1 MSLFKLAYS
10 NFKRSVKNYVALIIS
25 LSFSIFT
32 FFNFQNIVFSN
43 AMDILKEK
51 NSEYI
56 SIIIQV
62 ISIVLVIFVFFFIWY
77 ATNVFLV
84 QRKKDI
90 GIFTF
95 MGLDNGKIGK
105 MYVIEVGMIALL
117 SLIIGLGS
125 GILFSK
131 LFTMVLLKIS
141 DISVDVSFTF
151 SIIPVIITVVLFSSI
166 FVVMIIKG
174 YINILRSSVL
184 EMLSAAKHNELKEE
198 KSIWSLLKVIIG
210 LTLISIGYYCA
221 LQVGDMSSFIYI
233 LYAVILVITGIY
245 FLYNGVIP
253 FIIRKLAKNKS
264 FLYQKGRT
272 LWVNNLAFRL
282 RKNYRAYAMVTILM
296 ICSVTVLATSFAM
309 KQRYDNISHFR
320 ETYSYSVVSTKP
332 LDGKEVAKGIE
343 QNNGIEY
350 YANFSY
356 ISLDQNIVKTKY
368 IYNNNGIVSYSQLK
382 KAAKDANIEFDI
394 PKLNNNQVV
403 NLTRLY
409 LMDISDS
416 VDDPKVQISGV
427 DYQIVE
433 ETSVS
438 YLGLLQENINT
449 YVVSD
454 DTYESLKNKGQE
466 YYLYNYKIKDP
477 YNYLASKDYLD
488 SLIQEG
494 PTDHVSYL
502 ANDPNGGDIAWV
514 RVLYSICIFLFLVFI
529 LASGSIIF
537 MKLSNEAFE
546 DKERYTILKKLGVS
560 ERVLVKSI
568 RNEIRFAY
576 YCPFILMV
584 ISSYFSVHALANVMK
599 TELYTINIISAV
611 VILGMFYIIYNISV
625 LTFKRKVLSDKF

>member
-51 NSEYI
+51 NSDYI

-77 ATNVFLV
+77 ATNVFLA

-105 MYVIEVGMIALL
+105 MYVIEVGMIAFL

-125 GILFSK
+125 GVLFSK

-151 SIIPVIITVVLFSSI
+151 SIVPVIMTVALFTSI
-166 FVVMIIKG
+166 FAVMIIKG
-174 YINILRSSVL
+174 YINILKSSVL
-184 EMLSAAKHNELKEE
+184 EMLSAAKHNELKQERG
-198 KSIWSLLKVIIG
+198 IWSLLKVIIG
-210 LTLISIGYYCA
+210 LVLISGGYYCA

-233 LYAVILVITGIY
+233 LYAVVLVIIGIY

-253 FIIRKLAKNKS
+253 FIIRKLTRNKI
-264 FLYQKGRT
+264 FLYQKERA
-272 LWVNNLAFRL
+272 LWINNLAFRL
-282 RKNYRAYAMVTILM
+282 KKNYRAYAMVTILM

-320 ETYSYSVVSTKP
+320 ETYTYSVMATKP
-332 LDGKEVAKGIE
+332 LDGKEIAEGIKQE
-343 QNNGIEY
+343 NEIEY
-350 YANFSY
+350 SNEFSY
-356 ISLDQNIVKTKY
+356 ISLNKDIVKTKY
-368 IYNNNGIVSYSQLK
+368 IYSQYGIVSYSQLK
-382 KAAKDANIEFDI
+382 EAAENANIEFDI
-394 PKLNNNQVV
+394 PKLNNDQVV

-409 LMDISDS
+409 LMDISDPA
-416 VDDPKVQISGV
+416 DNPKVNISGI
-427 DYQIVE
+427 DYQIVKD
-433 ETSVS
+433 TSTS

-454 DTYESLKNKGQE
+454 DTYEGLKNDGQE

-488 SLIQEG
+488 SLLQEG
-494 PTDHVSYL
+494 PTDNVAYL

-546 DKERYTILKKLGVS
+546 DKERYIILKKLGIS
-560 ERVLVKSI
+560 ERALVKSI
-568 RNEIRFAY
+568 KNEIRFAY
-576 YCPFILMV
+576 YCPFILML

-599 TELYTINIISAV
+599 TELYAINIISAI
-611 VILGMFYIIYNISV
+611 VILVMFYIIYNISV
-625 LTFKRKVLSDKF
+625 ITFKKKVINNR

>member
-51 NSEYI
+51 NSDYI

-77 ATNVFLV
+77 ATNVFLA

-105 MYVIEVGMIALL
+105 MYVIEVGMIAFL

-125 GILFSK
+125 GVLFSK

-151 SIIPVIITVVLFSSI
+151 SIVPVIMTVALFTSI
-166 FVVMIIKG
+166 FAVMIIKG
-174 YINILRSSVL
+174 YINILKSSVL
-184 EMLSAAKHNELKEE
+184 EMLSAAKHNELKQERG
-198 KSIWSLLKVIIG
+198 IWSLLKVIIG
-210 LTLISIGYYCA
+210 LVLISGGYYCA

-233 LYAVILVITGIY
+233 LYAVVLVIIGIY

-253 FIIRKLAKNKS
+253 FIIRKLTRNKI
-264 FLYQKGRT
+264 FLYQKERA
-272 LWVNNLAFRL
+272 LWINNLAFRL
-282 RKNYRAYAMVTILM
+282 KKNYRAYAMVTILM

-320 ETYSYSVVSTKP
+320 ETYTYSVMATKP
-332 LDGKEVAKGIE
+332 LDGKEIAEGIKQE
-343 QNNGIEY
+343 NEIEY
-350 YANFSY
+350 SNEFSY
-356 ISLDQNIVKTKY
+356 ISLNKDIVKTKY
-368 IYNNNGIVSYSQLK
+368 IYSQYGIVSYSQLK
-382 KAAKDANIEFDI
+382 EAAENANIEFDI
-394 PKLNNNQVV
+394 PKLNNDQVV

-409 LMDISDS
+409 LMDISDPA
-416 VDDPKVQISGV
+416 DNPKVNISGI
-427 DYQIVE
+427 DYQIVKD
-433 ETSVS
+433 TSTP

-454 DTYESLKNKGQE
+454 DTYEGLKNDGQE

-488 SLIQEG
+488 SLLQEG
-494 PTDHVSYL
+494 PTDNVAYL

-546 DKERYTILKKLGVS
+546 DKERYIILKKLGIS
-560 ERVLVKSI
+560 ERALVKSI
-568 RNEIRFAY
+568 KNEIRFAY
-576 YCPFILMV
+576 YCPFILML

-599 TELYTINIISAV
+599 TELYAINIISAI
-611 VILGMFYIIYNISV
+611 VILVMFYIIYNISV
-625 LTFKRKVLSDKF
+625 ITFKKKVINNR

>member
-43 AMDILKEK
+43 AMDVLKEK
-51 NSEYI
+51 NSDYI

-77 ATNVFLV
+77 ATNVFLA

-105 MYVIEVGMIALL
+105 MYVIEVGMIAFL

-151 SIIPVIITVVLFSSI
+151 SIVPVIITVALFTSI
-166 FVVMIIKG
+166 FAVMIIKG
-174 YINILRSSVL
+174 YINILKSSVL
-184 EMLSAAKHNELKEE
+184 EMLSAAKHNELKQERG
-198 KSIWSLLKVIIG
+198 IWSLLKVIIG
-210 LTLISIGYYCA
+210 LVLISSGYYCA

-233 LYAVILVITGIY
+233 LYAVVLVIIGIY

-253 FIIRKLAKNKS
+253 FIIRKLARNKI
-264 FLYQKGRT
+264 FLYQKERA

-282 RKNYRAYAMVTILM
+282 KKNYRAYAMVTILM

-320 ETYSYSVVSTKP
+320 ETYTYSVMATKP
-332 LDGKEVAKGIE
+332 LDGKEIAEGIKQE
-343 QNNGIEY
+343 NEIEY
-350 YANFSY
+350 SNEFSY
-356 ISLDQNIVKTKY
+356 ISLNKDIVKTKY
-368 IYNNNGIVSYSQLK
+368 IYNQYGIVSYSQLK
-382 KAAKDANIEFDI
+382 EAAENANIEFDI
-394 PKLNNNQVV
+394 PKLNNDQVV

-409 LMDISDS
+409 LMDISDPA
-416 VDDPKVQISGV
+416 DNPKVNISGI
-427 DYQIVE
+427 DYQIVKD
-433 ETSVS
+433 TSTS

-454 DTYESLKNKGQE
+454 DTYEGLKNDGQE

-488 SLIQEG
+488 SLLQEG
-494 PTDHVSYL
+494 PTDNVAYL

-546 DKERYTILKKLGVS
+546 DKERYIILKKLGIS
-560 ERVLVKSI
+560 ERALVKSI
-568 RNEIRFAY
+568 KNEIRFAY
-576 YCPFILMV
+576 YCPFILML

-599 TELYTINIISAV
+599 TELYTINIISAI
-611 VILGMFYIIYNISV
+611 VILVMFYIIYNISV
-625 LTFKRKVLSDKF
+625 ITFKKKVINNR

>member
-51 NSEYI
+51 NSDYI

-77 ATNVFLV
+77 ATNVFLA

-105 MYVIEVGMIALL
+105 MYVIEVGMIAFL

-125 GILFSK
+125 GVLFSK

-151 SIIPVIITVVLFSSI
+151 SIVPVIMTVALFTSI
-166 FVVMIIKG
+166 FAVMIIKG
-174 YINILRSSVL
+174 YINILKSSVL
-184 EMLSAAKHNELKEE
+184 EMLSAAKHNELKQERG
-198 KSIWSLLKVIIG
+198 IWSLLKVIIG
-210 LTLISIGYYCA
+210 LVLISGGYYCA

-233 LYAVILVITGIY
+233 LYAVVLVIIGIY

-253 FIIRKLAKNKS
+253 FIIRKLTRNKI
-264 FLYQKGRT
+264 FLYQKERA
-272 LWVNNLAFRL
+272 LWINNLAFRL
-282 RKNYRAYAMVTILM
+282 KKNYRAYAMVTILM

-320 ETYSYSVVSTKP
+320 ETYTYSVMATKH
-332 LDGKEVAKGIE
+332 LDGKEIAEGIKQE
-343 QNNGIEY
+343 NEIEY
-350 YANFSY
+350 SNEFSY
-356 ISLDQNIVKTKY
+356 ISLNKDIVKTKY
-368 IYNNNGIVSYSQLK
+368 IYSQYGIVSYSQLK
-382 KAAKDANIEFDI
+382 EAAENANIEFDI
-394 PKLNNNQVV
+394 PKLNNDQVV

-409 LMDISDS
+409 LMDISDPA
-416 VDDPKVQISGV
+416 DNPKVNISGI
-427 DYQIVE
+427 DYQIVKD
-433 ETSVS
+433 TSTS

-454 DTYESLKNKGQE
+454 DTYEGLKNDGQE

-488 SLIQEG
+488 SLLQEG
-494 PTDHVSYL
+494 PTDNVAYL

-546 DKERYTILKKLGVS
+546 DKERYIILKKLGIS
-560 ERVLVKSI
+560 ERALVKSI
-568 RNEIRFAY
+568 KNEIRFAY
-576 YCPFILMV
+576 YCPFILML

-599 TELYTINIISAV
+599 TELYAINIISAI
-611 VILGMFYIIYNISV
+611 VILVMFYIIYNISV
-625 LTFKRKVLSDKF
+625 ITFKKKVINNR

>member
-51 NSEYI
+51 NSDYI

-77 ATNVFLV
+77 ATNVFLA

-105 MYVIEVGMIALL
+105 MYVIEVGMIAFL

-125 GILFSK
+125 GVLFSK

-151 SIIPVIITVVLFSSI
+151 SIVPVIITVALFTSI
-166 FVVMIIKG
+166 FAVMIIKG
-174 YINILRSSVL
+174 YINILKSSVL
-184 EMLSAAKHNELKEE
+184 EMLSAAKHNELKQERG
-198 KSIWSLLKVIIG
+198 IWSLLKVIIG
-210 LTLISIGYYCA
+210 LVLISGGYYCA

-233 LYAVILVITGIY
+233 LYAVVLVIIGIY

-253 FIIRKLAKNKS
+253 FIIRKLTRNKI
-264 FLYQKGRT
+264 FLYQKERA
-272 LWVNNLAFRL
+272 LWINNLAFRL
-282 RKNYRAYAMVTILM
+282 KKNYRAYAMVTILM

-320 ETYSYSVVSTKP
+320 ETYTYSVMATKP
-332 LDGKEVAKGIE
+332 LDGKEIAEGIKQE
-343 QNNGIEY
+343 NEIEY
-350 YANFSY
+350 SNEFSY
-356 ISLDQNIVKTKY
+356 ISLNKDIVKTKY
-368 IYNNNGIVSYSQLK
+368 IYSQYGIVSYSQLK
-382 KAAKDANIEFDI
+382 EAAENANIEFDI
-394 PKLNNNQVV
+394 PKLNNDQVV

-409 LMDISDS
+409 LMDISDPA
-416 VDDPKVQISGV
+416 DNPKVNISGI
-427 DYQIVE
+427 DYQIVKD
-433 ETSVS
+433 TSTS

-454 DTYESLKNKGQE
+454 DTYEGLKNDGQE

-488 SLIQEG
+488 SLLQEG
-494 PTDHVSYL
+494 PTDNVAYL

-546 DKERYTILKKLGVS
+546 DKERYIILKKLGFS
-560 ERVLVKSI
+560 ERALVKSI
-568 RNEIRFAY
+568 KNEIRFAY
-576 YCPFILMV
+576 YCPFILML

-599 TELYTINIISAV
+599 TELYAINIISAI
-611 VILGMFYIIYNISV
+611 VILVMFYIIYNISV
-625 LTFKRKVLSDKF
+625 ITFKKKVINNR

>member
-51 NSEYI
+51 NSDYI

-77 ATNVFLV
+77 ATNVFLA

-105 MYVIEVGMIALL
+105 MYVIEVGMIAFL

-125 GILFSK
+125 GVLFSK

-151 SIIPVIITVVLFSSI
+151 SIVPVIITVALFTSI
-166 FVVMIIKG
+166 FAVMIIKG
-174 YINILRSSVL
+174 YINILKSSVL
-184 EMLSAAKHNELKEE
+184 EMLSAAKHNELKQERG
-198 KSIWSLLKVIIG
+198 IWSLLKVIIG
-210 LTLISIGYYCA
+210 LVLISGGYYCA

-233 LYAVILVITGIY
+233 LYAVVLVIIGIY

-253 FIIRKLAKNKS
+253 FIIRKLTRNKI
-264 FLYQKGRT
+264 FLYQKERA
-272 LWVNNLAFRL
+272 LWINNLAFRL
-282 RKNYRAYAMVTILM
+282 KKNYRAYAMVTILM

-320 ETYSYSVVSTKP
+320 ETYTYSVMATKP
-332 LDGKEVAKGIE
+332 LDGKEIAEGIKQE
-343 QNNGIEY
+343 NEIEY
-350 YANFSY
+350 SNEFSY
-356 ISLDQNIVKTKY
+356 ISLNKDIVKTKY
-368 IYNNNGIVSYSQLK
+368 IYSQYGIVSYSQLK
-382 KAAKDANIEFDI
+382 EAAENANIEFDI
-394 PKLNNNQVV
+394 PKLNNDQVV

-409 LMDISDS
+409 LMDISDPA
-416 VDDPKVQISGV
+416 DNPKVNISGI
-427 DYQIVE
+427 DYQIVKD
-433 ETSVS
+433 TSTS

-454 DTYESLKNKGQE
+454 DTYEGLKNDGQE

-488 SLIQEG
+488 SLLQEG
-494 PTDHVSYL
+494 PTDNVAYL

-546 DKERYTILKKLGVS
+546 DKERYIILKKLGIS
-560 ERVLVKSI
+560 ERALVKSI
-568 RNEIRFAY
+568 KNEIRFAY
-576 YCPFILMV
+576 YCPFILML

-599 TELYTINIISAV
+599 TELYAINIISAI
-611 VILGMFYIIYNISV
+611 VILVMFYIIYNISV
-625 LTFKRKVLSDKF
+625 ITFKKKVINNR

>member
-51 NSEYI
+51 NSDYI

-77 ATNVFLV
+77 ATNVFLA

-105 MYVIEVGMIALL
+105 MYVIEVGMIAFL

-125 GILFSK
+125 GVLFSK

-151 SIIPVIITVVLFSSI
+151 SIVPVIMTVALFTSI
-166 FVVMIIKG
+166 FAVMIIKG
-174 YINILRSSVL
+174 YINILKSSVL
-184 EMLSAAKHNELKEE
+184 EMLSAAKHNELKQERG
-198 KSIWSLLKVIIG
+198 IWSLLKVIIG
-210 LTLISIGYYCA
+210 LVLISGGYYCA

-233 LYAVILVITGIY
+233 LYAVVLVIIGIY

-253 FIIRKLAKNKS
+253 FIIRKLTRNKI
-264 FLYQKGRT
+264 FLYQKERA
-272 LWVNNLAFRL
+272 LWINNLAFRL
-282 RKNYRAYAMVTILM
+282 KKNYRAYAMVTILM

-320 ETYSYSVVSTKP
+320 ETYTYSVMATKP
-332 LDGKEVAKGIE
+332 LDGKEIAEGIKQE
-343 QNNGIEY
+343 NEIEY
-350 YANFSY
+350 SNEFSY
-356 ISLDQNIVKTKY
+356 ISLNKDIVKTKY
-368 IYNNNGIVSYSQLK
+368 IYSQYGIVSYSQLK
-382 KAAKDANIEFDI
+382 EAAENANIEFDI
-394 PKLNNNQVV
+394 PKLNNDQVV

-409 LMDISDS
+409 LMDISDPA
-416 VDDPKVQISGV
+416 DNPKVNISGI
-427 DYQIVE
+427 DYQIIKD
-433 ETSVS
+433 TSTS

-454 DTYESLKNKGQE
+454 DTYEGLKNDGQE

-488 SLIQEG
+488 SLLQEG
-494 PTDHVSYL
+494 PTDNVAYL

-546 DKERYTILKKLGVS
+546 DKERYIILKKLGIS
-560 ERVLVKSI
+560 ERALVKSI
-568 RNEIRFAY
+568 KNEIRFAY
-576 YCPFILMV
+576 YCPFILML

-599 TELYTINIISAV
+599 TELYAINIISAI
-611 VILGMFYIIYNISV
+611 VILVMFYIIYNISV
-625 LTFKRKVLSDKF
+625 ITFKKKVINNR

>member
-51 NSEYI
+51 NSDYI

-77 ATNVFLV
+77 ATNVFLA

-105 MYVIEVGMIALL
+105 MYVIEVGMIAFL

-125 GILFSK
+125 GVLFSK

-151 SIIPVIITVVLFSSI
+151 SIVPVIITVALFTSI
-166 FVVMIIKG
+166 FAVMIIKG
-174 YINILRSSVL
+174 YINILKSSVL
-184 EMLSAAKHNELKEE
+184 EMLSAAKHNELKQERG
-198 KSIWSLLKVIIG
+198 IWSLLKVIIG
-210 LTLISIGYYCA
+210 LVLISGGYYCA

-233 LYAVILVITGIY
+233 LYAVVLVIIGIY

-253 FIIRKLAKNKS
+253 FIIRKLTRNKI
-264 FLYQKGRT
+264 FLYQKERA
-272 LWVNNLAFRL
+272 LWINNLAFRL
-282 RKNYRAYAMVTILM
+282 KKNYRAYAMVTILM

-320 ETYSYSVVSTKP
+320 ETYTYSVMATKH
-332 LDGKEVAKGIE
+332 LDGKEIAEGIKQE
-343 QNNGIEY
+343 NEIEY
-350 YANFSY
+350 SNEFSY
-356 ISLDQNIVKTKY
+356 ISLNKDIVKTKY
-368 IYNNNGIVSYSQLK
+368 IYSQYGIVSYSQLK
-382 KAAKDANIEFDI
+382 EAAENANIEFDI
-394 PKLNNNQVV
+394 PKLNNDQVV

-409 LMDISDS
+409 LMDISDPA
-416 VDDPKVQISGV
+416 DNPKVNISGI
-427 DYQIVE
+427 DYQIVKD
-433 ETSVS
+433 TSTS

-454 DTYESLKNKGQE
+454 DTYEGLKNDGQE

-488 SLIQEG
+488 SLLQEG
-494 PTDHVSYL
+494 PTDNVAYL

-546 DKERYTILKKLGVS
+546 DKERYIILKKLGFS
-560 ERVLVKSI
+560 ERALVKSI
-568 RNEIRFAY
+568 KNEIRFAY
-576 YCPFILMV
+576 YCPFILML

-599 TELYTINIISAV
+599 TELYAINIISAI
-611 VILGMFYIIYNISV
+611 VILVMFYIIYNISV
-625 LTFKRKVLSDKF
+625 ITFKKKVINNR

>member
-51 NSEYI
+51 NSDYI

-77 ATNVFLV
+77 ATNVFLA

-105 MYVIEVGMIALL
+105 MYVIEVGMIAFL
-117 SLIIGLGS
+117 SLTIGLGS
-125 GILFSK
+125 GVLFSK

-151 SIIPVIITVVLFSSI
+151 SIVPVIMTVALFTSI
-166 FVVMIIKG
+166 FAVMIIKG
-174 YINILRSSVL
+174 YINILKSSVL
-184 EMLSAAKHNELKEE
+184 EMLSAAKHNELKQERG
-198 KSIWSLLKVIIG
+198 IWSLLKVIIG
-210 LTLISIGYYCA
+210 LVLISGGYYCA

-233 LYAVILVITGIY
+233 LYAVVLVIIGIY

-253 FIIRKLAKNKS
+253 FIIRKLTRNKI
-264 FLYQKGRT
+264 FLYQKERA
-272 LWVNNLAFRL
+272 LWINNLAFRL
-282 RKNYRAYAMVTILM
+282 KKNYRAYAMVTILM

-320 ETYSYSVVSTKP
+320 ETYTYSVMATKP
-332 LDGKEVAKGIE
+332 LDGKEIAEGIKQE
-343 QNNGIEY
+343 NEIEY
-350 YANFSY
+350 SNEFSY
-356 ISLDQNIVKTKY
+356 ISLNKDIVKTKY
-368 IYNNNGIVSYSQLK
+368 IYSQYGIVSYSQLK
-382 KAAKDANIEFDI
+382 EAAENANIEFDI
-394 PKLNNNQVV
+394 PKLNNDQVV

-409 LMDISDS
+409 LMDISDPA
-416 VDDPKVQISGV
+416 DNPKVNISGI
-427 DYQIVE
+427 DYQIVKD
-433 ETSVS
+433 TSTS

-454 DTYESLKNKGQE
+454 DTYEGLKNDGQE

-488 SLIQEG
+488 SLLQEG
-494 PTDHVSYL
+494 PTDNVAYL

-546 DKERYTILKKLGVS
+546 DKERYIILKKLGFS
-560 ERVLVKSI
+560 ERALVKSI
-568 RNEIRFAY
+568 KNEIRFAY
-576 YCPFILMV
+576 YCPFILML

-599 TELYTINIISAV
+599 TELYAINIISAI
-611 VILGMFYIIYNISV
+611 VILVMFYIIYNISV
-625 LTFKRKVLSDKF
+625 ITFKKKVINNR